1 MDGENSKGKY
11 ERVQLTHCN
20 DVYNTGV
27 VHSHHQM
34 SYLFTVVTLNCT
46 EASCLSNKRSLAPV
60 SNYIYTFN
68 DPISCI
74 IPIHIDT
81 A

>member
-11 ERVQLTHCN
+11 ERVQVTHCN

-27 VHSHHQM
+27 VHSRHQM

-46 EASCLSNKRSLAPV
+46 ESFV
-60 SNYIYTFN
+60 S
-68 DPISCI
+68 
-74 IPIHIDT
+74 
-81 A
+81 

>member
-11 ERVQLTHCN
+11 ERVQVTHCN

-46 EASCLSNKRSLAPV
+46 EASCLSNKVCRNFSALFRRMYYC
-60 SNYIYTFN
+60 SEYL
-68 DPISCI
+68 
-74 IPIHIDT
+74 
-81 A
+81 

>member
-11 ERVQLTHCN
+11 ERVQVTHCN
-20 DVYNTGV
+20 DVYNTSV

-46 EASCLSNKRSLAPV
+46 EVSCLSNKRSLAP
-60 SNYIYTFN
+60 FWM
-68 DPISCI
+68 
-74 IPIHIDT
+74 
-81 A
+81 

>member
-11 ERVQLTHCN
+11 ERVQVTHCN

-46 EASCLSNKRSLAPV
+46 EALSLTKWEAL
-60 SNYIYTFN
+60 
-68 DPISCI
+68 
-74 IPIHIDT
+74 
-81 A
+81 